1 MKKLTYVAGLTALG
15 LALQANAALVL
26 DPTVTAGFL
35 PGSSGIDPGNDLP
48 NSPPAIRFGQ
58 LAVTQD
64 GVVEFFYTGNE
75 AGYANTIHVDGT
87 SYTAAPNFMPPDTS
101 IGSLDVTAGTFVD
114 FGFCTSGGASV
125 GAFGLCASNDSAAS
139 LIAQFNFQAS
149 PGDEPGYRS
158 IGYRALSSYDP
169 ASGLS
174 NAAVSTYAPNS
185 TLDSPLWAIFWDDS
199 GAGNDDDYDD
209 FIAVARFTPHGAT
222 PVDVSEPLTLA
233 LLGSGLFGIGAMRRR
248 VKG

>member
-1 MKKLTYVAGLTALG
+1 MKKLTYVAGLAALG

-58 LAVTQD
+58 LSVTQD

-75 AGYANTIHVDGT
+75 AAYTNTMRIDGST
-87 SYTAAPNFMPPDTS
+87 YTATPNFVPPDTA
-101 IGSLDVTAGTFVD
+101 IGSLNVTAGSFVD

-125 GAFGLCASNDSAAS
+125 GAFGMCASNNNAAS
-139 LIAQFNFQAS
+139 LIAQFNFMAA

-158 IGYRALSSYDP
+158 IGYRALSTYNP
-169 ASGLS
+169 TAGLS
-174 NAAVSTYAPNS
+174 NAALSTYAPTS
-185 TLDSPLWAIFWDDS
+185 TTDSSLWAIFWDDS
-199 GAGNDDDYDD
+199 GKQNDDDYDD
-209 FIAVARFTPHGAT
+209 FIAVARFTPVT
-222 PVDVSEPLTLA
+222 PNQTSVSEPLTLA